1 MAMWPLD
8 VDADAKAPGP
18 GVDVDADSIAG
29 SAGAGSAGAGL
40 PGLDGGILEPASQCE
55 LDVSVLSESAKVNV
69 DSTST
74 SSLSTVIEQ
83 STSGN

>member
-1 MAMWPLD
+1 MTMLPLD

-40 PGLDGGILEPASQCE
+40 PGLDRGVHEPASDQSLSPGVEYDESESRRALGQCE
-55 LDVSVLSESAKVNV
+55 LDVSVLS
-69 DSTST
+69 
-74 SSLSTVIEQ
+74 
-83 STSGN
+83 